1 VTPVLLYFLIES
13 PVKMVVA
20 GGITQAL
27 LLPALG
33 AAAVYLR
40 HRRLPREIAPPAP
53 VTAALWVVAVLL
65 LLAMAA
71 YAAQTLRG

>member
-1 VTPVLLYFLIES
+1 VLLYFAIES

-33 AAAVYLR
+33 AGALYLR
-40 HRRLPREIAPPAP
+40 HRRLPREIAPPTI
-53 VTAALWVVAVLL
+53 VTLMLWIAGVLML
-65 LLAMAA
+65 LGMAA
-71 YAAQTLRG
+71 YAALTLRG